1 MDEVDDKVLVTVF
14 TNELC
19 FREFLYSVY
28 KNYPKMMTN
37 MLYRAT
43 NYVNVENTMIARG
56 GKTKKRERQDDP
68 RLDGQAL
75 EKTTVIQMDM
85 PL

>member
-14 TNELC
+14 TNELYS
-19 FREFLYSVY
+19 REFLYSVY

-37 MLYRAT
+37 MLYRA
-43 NYVNVENTMIARG
+43 NYVNVENTMIARE
-56 GKTKKRERQDDP
+56 GKTKTRERQDDP

-75 EKTTVIQMDM
+75 EKTIVIQMDM